1 MESDRNQ
8 ERLMAG
14 SLILENREWLLE
26 ENEDFSDL
34 PLDIRRMLVAWFDP
48 QVDELSFMTSGS
60 TGEPKSV
67 RHAKSAM
74 RESAIR
80 TGEALELGRGTRAWW
95 VLPPHFIGGAMML
108 IRAIVLEWQLHAGTP
123 QSKLKVPPSGMD
135 FCACTPM
142 QLRSSGGLPGVSKLL
157 LGGSPVNGPLPLHG
171 IGRVWEGF
179 GMTETISHIALRELK
194 PIQEEAFQCVRGVA
208 VREDEEGCLI
218 VQAPHL
224 TIEEIRTRDQV
235 KCWTSGSFEWLGRQ
249 DHVINSG
256 GIKVHPEQVEKA
268 IHDLIKRPF
277 VVTSRAHAVLGQE
290 VILVVDPRG
299 GSGDVSSVM
308 GDERSERKGWKGEAV
323 KNWLEA
329 TRRVLPKHHAPRAV
343 VWMELNQTPTG
354 KWIRPR
360 L

>member
-1 MESDRNQ
+1 MEIARNH
-8 ERLMAG
+8 EGLMAG
-14 SLILENREWLLE
+14 SLILENREWLLR

-34 PLDIRRMLVAWFDP
+34 PSDIRGLLVAWFDP
-48 QVDELSFMTSGS
+48 QVEELYFMTSGS

-108 IRAIVLEWQLHAGTP
+108 IRAIVLEWELHAGTP
-123 QSKLKVPPSGMD
+123 QSKLEVPPSGMD

-157 LGGSPVNGPLPLHG
+157 LGGSPVTGLLPLHG
-171 IGRVWEGF
+171 IDRVWEGF

-194 PIQEEAFQCVRGVA
+194 PIQETAFQCVRGVA
-208 VREDEEGCLI
+208 VQEDAEGCLI

-224 TIEEIRTRDQV
+224 SVDEIRTRDQV
-235 KCWTSGSFEWLGRQ
+235 KCWTSGSFEWLGRR

-268 IHDLIKRPF
+268 IRHLIKRPF
-277 VVTSRAHAVLGQE
+277 VVTGRRHAELGQE
-290 VILVVDPRG
+290 VVLVVDPRG
-299 GSGDVSSVM
+299 KIGGWKEESGDGREEV
-308 GDERSERKGWKGEAV
+308 EKK
-323 KNWLEA
+323 WLEA
-329 TRRVLPKHHAPRAV
+329 SRRVLPKHHAPRAI